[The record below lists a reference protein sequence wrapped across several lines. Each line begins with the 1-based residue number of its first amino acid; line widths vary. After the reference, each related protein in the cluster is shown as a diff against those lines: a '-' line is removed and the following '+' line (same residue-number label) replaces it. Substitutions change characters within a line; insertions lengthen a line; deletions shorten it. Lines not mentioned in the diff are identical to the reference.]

1 MEKLPKKYGTY
12 SYFLNIAFTYL
23 DCNKN
28 IERENFPNIARMV
41 NKQCGTPLT
50 NFDVRHIVCVEIVIF

>member
-1 MEKLPKKYGTY
+1 MEKLLKKDGAY

-23 DCNKN
+23 DRNKN
-28 IERENFPNIARMV
+28 IRRENLPNIARMV

-50 NFDVRHIVCVEIVIF
+50 NFDVRRIVCVEIVIF